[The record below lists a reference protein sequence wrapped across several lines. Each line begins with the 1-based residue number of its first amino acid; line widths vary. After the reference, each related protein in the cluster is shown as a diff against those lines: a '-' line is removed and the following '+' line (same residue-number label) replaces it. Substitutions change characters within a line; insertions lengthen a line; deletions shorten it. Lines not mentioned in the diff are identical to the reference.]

1 MKKEI
6 LISVAGLA
14 AGIILILLAVCVFTG
29 STSLNGA
36 CYGVGAALIAL
47 SVGNLIGKSVVK
59 SVEAPD
65 VRKMKE
71 IEMNDERNIRIR
83 ERAGWNTVR
92 IFTPVL
98 CFLTLA
104 AALIGVELYVTLAA
118 CGLVVFLAALSI
130 GSQIYYDKRL

>member
-14 AGIILILLAVCVFTG
+14 AGIVLILLAVFVFTG
-29 STSLNGA
+29 STTLNGA
-36 CYGVGAALIAL
+36 CYGIGAALIAL
-47 SVGNLIGKSVVK
+47 SGGNLIGKSVIK
-59 SVEAPD
+59 SVETPEI
-65 VRKMKE
+65 RKMKE
-71 IEMNDERNIRIR
+71 IEVNDERNIRLR

-104 AALIGVELYVTLAA
+104 SALIGVELYVTLTA

-130 GSQIYYDKRL
+130 GSQVYYDKRL

>member
-6 LISVAGLA
+6 LISFAGLA
-14 AGIILILLAVCVFTG
+14 AGIVLILLAVFVFTG
-29 STSLNGA
+29 STTLNGA

-47 SVGNLIGKSVVK
+47 SGGNLIGKSVVK
-59 SVEAPD
+59 SVETPEI
-65 VRKMKE
+65 RKIQE

-104 AALIGVELYVTLAA
+104 TALIGVELYVTLAA
-118 CGLVVFLAALSI
+118 CGLVVLLAALSI

>member
-59 SVEAPD
+59 SVETPD

>member
-14 AGIILILLAVCVFTG
+14 AGIIQILLAVCVFTG

-47 SVGNLIGKSVVK
+47 S
-59 SVEAPD
+59 
-65 VRKMKE
+65 
-71 IEMNDERNIRIR
+71 
-83 ERAGWNTVR
+83 
-92 IFTPVL
+92 
-98 CFLTLA
+98 
-104 AALIGVELYVTLAA
+104 
-118 CGLVVFLAALSI
+118 I